1 MMQAKAAKWRQCS
14 GSPSTTTMNPPKITR
29 AMASCA
35 TLSCPA
41 DQPWAKPM
49 RLAGTAKQYSTSAM
63 PQLIRMTSISG
74 LVIPPFKCQYQA
86 TVMKRF
92 EMTRRAMV
100 GMNSLEQGRGLP
112 CGITGRGSARA

>member
-14 GSPSTTTMNPPKITR
+14 GSPSTVTMNPPKISS

-63 PQLIRMTSISG
+63 PQLIRMTTTSG
-74 LVIPPFKCQYQA
+74 LVIPPFRCQYQA

-100 GMNSLEQGRGLP
+100 GMNGLEQGRGNRTAT
-112 CGITGRGSARA
+112 TGRGSARA